1 MKLKNLFRDD
11 RHSNIKFV
19 TEENKKFQ
27 IGNMR
32 LYGTIGSKIIR
43 YKMIVFNEINKRV
56 YRFI

>member
-1 MKLKNLFRDD
+1 MIGIHFSIHL
-11 RHSNIKFV
+11 NIKFV